1 MVRLRKQREI
11 IDRQALTGTLD
22 TLAGWS
28 GYTEKTRAKVLEI
41 FKDSLSQGWNE
52 IKRRFEDG
60 EIKGAEAVAGHTFL
74 IDQLIRTLHDFT
86 IKYAYPIANP
96 TKGEQISIAATG
108 GYGRS
113 DLAPFSDIDL
123 MFITPYKQT
132 PHTEQVVEFMLYL
145 LWDMGLKVGHA
156 TRSIDDAIRLA
167 RDDITIRTSLLESRW
182 LWGDKE
188 LFERFWARFQKEI
201 VAAGGNDFVEAKL
214 AERDERHNKMGD
226 TRYVLEPNVKEGKGG
241 LRDLHSLIWIAKYLY
256 QVDNVPD
263 LVDQGVLTKADAQ
276 LFAKAQ
282 NFLWTVRCH
291 LHYLSGRPEDRLGF
305 DVQTAIG
312 ERMGYTNR
320 AGTTGVERFMKH
332 YFLIAKDVGDL
343 TRVLCA
349 VLEDQHKK
357 SRFRMPTFS
366 FRKFN
371 EPGFK
376 IDGDR
381 LAVENE
387 KTFSKKPINLLKL
400 FHVAMKHGID
410 IHHHTLRLV
419 TQNLDCITV
428 SVRNDQEANQLFM
441 EMLTA
446 KQDSALALRRM
457 NEAGVFGRFVT
468 DFGRVVAQ
476 MQYDM
481 YHVYT
486 VDEHTIR
493 AISIMHRI
501 ESGKL
506 IDEHPQSSEIVRELQ
521 SQDALYVSILLH
533 DIAKGRGGD
542 HSEIGAKIALK
553 LGPRFGLSEWDTET
567 ASWLVLHHLAM
578 SNTAF
583 KRDLDDPK
591 TVTDFVQ
598 LVQSPERLR
607 LLLLLTVVDIRA
619 VGPNVWNAWKA
630 GLLRE
635 LYQRT
640 LESMTGGAD
649 ARKRSSRVDNA
660 KNALRDRLKDWSEA
674 EIEEHF
680 SRCYPHYWL
689 SFDTETHWHHAYII
703 KAAES
708 EGLNL
713 HIETRVQPERD
724 ATEFVI
730 YTADHPGLFTNIAG
744 AISLAG
750 ATIVDAKIITLT
762 NGMALDTFLVQDSTG
777 GPVSNKQSLNKLWR
791 RIEDVLYGQL
801 NPRKELEG
809 TLQRA
814 LPSRTRVFKVPP
826 QVFVDNKASAT
837 HTVIEINGR
846 DRISLLHDVTAAL
859 TDLSLQIASAHIS
872 TFGEGV
878 VDVFY
883 VKDIIGMK
891 VTQENKI
898 QQIRD
903 RVLAA
908 IDPSVNNKK
917 AASDV
922 AAAE

>member
-1 MVRLRKQREI
+1 MVRLRKQRDI

-22 TLAGWS
+22 ALAGWS
-28 GYTEKTRAKVLEI
+28 DYSEKSRAKVLDI
-41 FKDSLSQGWNE
+41 FKESLSHGWDE
-52 IKRRFEDG
+52 IKRRFESG

-86 IKYAYPIANP
+86 TKYVYPTANP

-108 GYGRS
+108 GYGRG

-145 LWDMGLKVGHA
+145 LWDLGLKVGHA
-156 TRSIDDAIRLA
+156 TRSVDDAIRLA
-167 RDDITIRTSLLESRW
+167 RDDMTIRTSLLEARW

-188 LFERFWARFQKEI
+188 LFEQFLARFRKEI
-201 VAAGGNDFVEAKL
+201 VAAGGNNFVEAKL
-214 AERDERHNKMGD
+214 AERDERHKKMGD

-256 QVDNVPD
+256 QVDSVPD
-263 LVDQGVLTKADAQ
+263 LVNKDVLTKADAQ

-291 LHYLSGRPEDRLGF
+291 LHYLVGRPEDRMGF

-312 ERMGYTNR
+312 ERMGYTDR

-343 TRVLCA
+343 TRILCA
-349 VLEDQHKK
+349 VLEDQQKK
-357 SRFRMPTFS
+357 TRFRLPSFS

-371 EPGFK
+371 EAGFQ
-376 IDGDR
+376 IDVDR
-381 LAVENE
+381 LAV
-387 KTFSKKPINLLKL
+387 KDKKIFSKKPVNLLRL
-400 FHVAMKHGID
+400 FHVAMRHGID
-410 IHHHTLRLV
+410 IHPHTLRLV
-419 TQNLDCITV
+419 TQNLDGITNA
-428 SVRNDQEANQLFM
+428 VRKDPEANQLFM
-441 EMLTA
+441 DMLTA
-446 KQDSALALRRM
+446 KDDSALALRRL

-493 AISIMHRI
+493 AIGIMHRI

-506 IDEHPQSSEIVRELQ
+506 KDEHPQSSDIIHEVQ
-521 SQDALYVSILLH
+521 SRDALYVSILLH

-542 HSEIGAKIALK
+542 HSELGAKVALK
-553 LGPRFGLSEWDTET
+553 LGPRFGLSEWDTKT
-567 ASWLVLHHLAM
+567 VSWLVLHHLAM

-591 TVTDFVQ
+591 TVVDFVQ

-635 LYQRT
+635 LYQRA
-640 LESMTGGAD
+640 LEAMTGGAD
-649 ARKRSSRVDNA
+649 ARQRSSRVDNA
-660 KNALRDRLKDWSEA
+660 KNALRERLTEWSEA
-674 EIEEHF
+674 EIEEHL
-680 SRCYPHYWL
+680 SCGYPHYWL
-689 SFDTETHWHHAYII
+689 SFDTETHWHHAHII

-708 EGLNL
+708 KGLNL

-730 YTADHPGLFTNIAG
+730 YTADHPGLFTKIAG

-750 ATIVDAKIITLT
+750 ASIVDAKVITLT
-762 NGMALDTFLVQDSTG
+762 NGMALDTFLVQDSKG
-777 GPVSNKQSLNKLWR
+777 GPVNNKQSLNKLWH
-791 RIEDVLYGQL
+791 RIEEVLYGEL

-809 TLQRA
+809 SIQRA

-826 QVFVDNKASAT
+826 QVFVDNKASGT
-837 HTVIEINGR
+837 YTVIEINGR
-846 DRISLLHDVTAAL
+846 DRVSLLHDVTAAL

-872 TFGEGV
+872 TFGESV

-883 VKDIIGMK
+883 VKDVFGMK
-891 VTQENKI
+891 VTQESKI
-898 QQIRD
+898 QQIRE
-903 RVLAA
+903 RVLRA
-908 IDPSVNNKK
+908 IDPAVNTEE
-917 AASDV
+917 ATHDV

>member
-1 MVRLRKQREI
+1 MVRLRKQRDI

-28 GYTEKTRAKVLEI
+28 GYSEKTRGKVLDI
-41 FKDSLSQGWNE
+41 FKESLGYGWDE
-52 IKRRFEDG
+52 IKRRFEGG

-86 IKYAYPIANP
+86 VKYVYPTANP

-108 GYGRS
+108 GYGRG

-145 LWDMGLKVGHA
+145 LWDLGLKVGHA
-156 TRSIDDAIRLA
+156 TRSVDDAIRLA
-167 RDDITIRTSLLESRW
+167 RDDMTIRTSLLEARW

-188 LFERFWARFQKEI
+188 LFEHFWSRFQKDI

-214 AERDERHNKMGD
+214 AERDARHDKMGD

-241 LRDLHSLIWIAKYLY
+241 LRDIHSLIWIAKYVY
-256 QVDNVPD
+256 QVDSVTD
-263 LVDQGVLTKADAQ
+263 LVDKNVLTKADAQ

-291 LHYLSGRPEDRLGF
+291 LHYLVGRPEDRLGF
-305 DVQTAIG
+305 DVQREIG
-312 ERMGYTNR
+312 EGMSYTDR

-343 TRVLCA
+343 TRILCA
-349 VLEDQHKK
+349 VLEDQQKK
-357 SRFRMPTFS
+357 TRFRLPSFS

-371 EPGFK
+371 EPGFQ

-381 LAVENE
+381 LAV
-387 KTFSKKPINLLKL
+387 KDKKIFLKKPINLLKL
-400 FHVAMKHGID
+400 FHVAMMHGID
-410 IHHHTLRLV
+410 IHPHALRLV
-419 TQNLDCITV
+419 TQNLDGITNGI
-428 SVRNDQEANQLFM
+428 RKDPEANQLFM
-441 EMLTA
+441 DMLTA
-446 KQDSALALRRM
+446 KNDSALALRRL
-457 NEAGVFGRFVT
+457 NEAGVFGRFIT

-493 AISIMHRI
+493 AIGIMHRI
-501 ESGKL
+501 ESKKL
-506 IDEHPQSSEIVRELQ
+506 KDEHPQSSEIVHEVQ
-521 SQDALYVSILLH
+521 SRDALYVSILLH

-542 HSEIGAKIALK
+542 HSELGAKIALK
-553 LGPRFGLSEWDTET
+553 LGPRFGLSEWDTKT
-567 ASWLVLHHLAM
+567 VSWLVLHHLAM

-591 TVTDFVQ
+591 TVADFVQ

-635 LYQRT
+635 LYQRA
-640 LESMTGGAD
+640 LEAMTGGAD
-649 ARKRSSRVDNA
+649 ARQRSSRVENA
-660 KNALRDRLKDWSEA
+660 KNALRERLVDWSEA
-674 EIEEHF
+674 NIEEHL
-680 SRCYPHYWL
+680 SRGYPHYWL
-689 SFDTETHWHHAYII
+689 SFDTETHWHHAHII
-703 KAAES
+703 KVAES
-708 EGLNL
+708 KGLNL

-730 YTADHPGLFTNIAG
+730 YTADHPGLFSKIAG
-744 AISLAG
+744 AISLSG
-750 ATIVDAKIITLT
+750 ASIVDAKIITLT
-762 NGMALDTFLVQDSTG
+762 NGMALDTFLVQDLNG
-777 GPVSNKQSLNKLWR
+777 GPVTNKQNLNKLWH
-791 RIEDVLYGQL
+791 RIEEVLYGEL

-809 TLQRA
+809 SLQRA
-814 LPSRTRVFKVPP
+814 MPSRTRVFKVPP
-826 QVFVDNKASAT
+826 QVFIDNKASAT
-837 HTVIEINGR
+837 YTVIEVNGR
-846 DRISLLHDVTAAL
+846 NRISLLHDVTAAL
-859 TDLSLQIASAHIS
+859 TGLSLQIASAHIS

-883 VKDIIGMK
+883 VKDIFGMK
-891 VTQENKI
+891 VTQERKI
-898 QQIRD
+898 QQIRES
-903 RVLAA
+903 VLAA
-908 IDPSVNNKK
+908 IDPTIKTKEAVRD
-917 AASDV
+917 A

>member
-156 TRSIDDAIRLA
+156 TRSVDDAIRLA

-381 LAVENE
+381 LTVENE

-553 LGPRFGLSEWDTET
+553 LGPRFGLSDWDTET

-777 GPVSNKQSLNKLWR
+777 GPVSNKKSLNKLWR

-846 DRISLLHDVTAAL
+846 DRISLLHDVTATL

-883 VKDIIGMK
+883 VKDIFGMK
-891 VTQENKI
+891 VTQESKI

-903 RVLAA
+903 RVLAV